1 MVNCDAKMYHMKR
14 ASLRDLRYNFAAVE
28 NLLQAGEEV
37 QITRRKRVIA
47 RLLSPGETGRTKP
60 PDFLARL
67 RSIYGDKRLAVS
79 GAKLLS
85 QERGRE

>member
-1 MVNCDAKMYHMKR
+1 MKH

-47 RLLSPGETGRTKP
+47 RLVPAGDAETQKR
-60 PDFLARL
+60 PDFLGRL
-67 RSIYGDKRLAVS
+67 TRIYGSKRLAVG
-79 GAKLLS
+79 GAELLS
-85 QERGRE
+85 RERGRE